1 MIGISNYILEDHKSK
16 GFFSEIPHKVIYNG
30 FKTISNNVNDKKRAS
45 ENITF
50 GFIGQLNQTKGIELI
65 LKSFSLLKKTNWKL
79 LIAGS
84 VNDHYISELRA
95 IHDSE
100 NITFLGYTE
109 SSIFFEAIDVL
120 IAPSIWNEP
129 FGRVVV
135 ESIFNRKPVIGSS
148 KGGIPELLSN
158 NPSFI
163 IEPTVD
169 NLVKL
174 IKKIINNPEF
184 LNKFI
189 FDETFNNKFLI
200 SEVAKEYFSVFRSLI
215 SK

>member
-1 MIGISNYILEDHKSK
+1 
-16 GFFSEIPHKVIYNG
+16 
-30 FKTISNNVNDKKRAS
+30 
-45 ENITF
+45 
-50 GFIGQLNQTKGIELI
+50 
-65 LKSFSLLKKTNWKL
+65 
-79 LIAGS
+79 
-84 VNDHYISELRA
+84 
-95 IHDSE
+95 
-100 NITFLGYTE
+100 
-109 SSIFFEAIDVL
+109 
-120 IAPSIWNEP
+120 
-129 FGRVVV
+129 V

-200 SEVAKEYFSVFRSLI
+200 SEVAKEYLSVFRSLI